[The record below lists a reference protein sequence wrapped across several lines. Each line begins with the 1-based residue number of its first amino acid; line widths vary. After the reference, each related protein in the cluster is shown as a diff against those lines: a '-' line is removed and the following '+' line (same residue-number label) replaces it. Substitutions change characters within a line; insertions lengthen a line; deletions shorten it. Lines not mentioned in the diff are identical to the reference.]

1 MEGKRRGNLFVV
13 SGPSGAG
20 KGAICARLTSETNT
34 MLSVSMTTRVP
45 RENET
50 EGLSYFFVDKE
61 RFRTILEGDGF
72 IEHAEVYGEYYGTPK
87 APVTESLDEGRN
99 VILEIE
105 VHGAMQ
111 VKEHMPEAIL
121 VFILAP
127 SLNELRNR
135 IVSRGTETAEK
146 VERRLERVDME
157 ISQIGKYD
165 YLIINDD
172 LSRATGD
179 MLAIM
184 LAERLRVREDTEKI
198 IKKYSS
204 GDII

>member
-1 MEGKRRGNLFVV
+1 
-13 SGPSGAG
+13 
-20 KGAICARLTSETNT
+20 

-184 LAERLRVREDTEKI
+184 LAERLRVREDTENI
-198 IKKYSS
+198 IEKYSS
-204 GDII
+204 GDNI